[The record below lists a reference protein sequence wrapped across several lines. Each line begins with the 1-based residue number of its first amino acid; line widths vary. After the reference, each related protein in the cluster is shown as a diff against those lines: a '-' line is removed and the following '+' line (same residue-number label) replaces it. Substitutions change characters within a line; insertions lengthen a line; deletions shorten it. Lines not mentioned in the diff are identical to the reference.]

1 MVAIMDWLY
10 PLSGL
15 VVGVIVGMTGMGGG
29 SLMTPLLILVF
40 GVPALTAVGTDLLFA
55 AMTKSAGTVIH
66 SKKGNVD
73 WGVAG
78 LLATGSV
85 PATVLTI
92 WTLSQVPTQS
102 PMMAAII
109 SITIGVALIVAGI
122 AIIFRRRIRDYALAR
137 ADNPTRTRYARTITV
152 ILGFVLGVLVSL
164 CSVGAGALGVAI
176 LFFLYPR
183 LPSIRIVGSDLAHA
197 VPLTLV
203 AGFGHWLIGNVEWY
217 IVGALLLGSLPGI
230 YIGSHLANR
239 ISERFMLPVLAS
251 MLTLIGLRLIVA

>member
-1 MVAIMDWLY
+1 MDWLY
-10 PLSGL
+10 PLSGFG
-15 VVGVIVGMTGMGGG
+15 VGVIVGMTGMGGG
-29 SLMTPLLILVF
+29 SLMTPLLMLVF

-55 AMTKSAGTVIH
+55 AMTKSAGTAIH
-66 SKKGNVD
+66 SRKGNVD

-78 LLATGSV
+78 LLAAGSV

-92 WTLSQVPTQS
+92 WTLSQIPKQS

-109 SITIGVALIVAGI
+109 SITIGIALIIAGM
-122 AIIFRRRIRDYALAR
+122 AIFFRRRIRDYALAR
-137 ADNPTRTRYARTITV
+137 ADNPTQTRYAGTITV
-152 ILGFVLGVLVSL
+152 ILGAILGGLVSL

-230 YIGSHLANR
+230 IIGSHFANR
-239 ISERFMLPVLAS
+239 ISERFLFPVLAS
-251 MLTLIGLRLIVA
+251 MLTLIGLRLIAS